1 MSKSQ
6 SEFASPK
13 KLCRALHSALVSAL
27 VSRAVKEHF
36 AKFSQFTVSE
46 EGLYWDVLLVQGPT
60 SAFTIKNLLGY
71 YLS

>member
-1 MSKSQ
+1 M
-6 SEFASPK
+6 
-13 KLCRALHSALVSAL
+13 SAL

-60 SAFTIKNLLGY
+60 SAFTIKLLRILLTY
-71 YLS
+71 PSQP